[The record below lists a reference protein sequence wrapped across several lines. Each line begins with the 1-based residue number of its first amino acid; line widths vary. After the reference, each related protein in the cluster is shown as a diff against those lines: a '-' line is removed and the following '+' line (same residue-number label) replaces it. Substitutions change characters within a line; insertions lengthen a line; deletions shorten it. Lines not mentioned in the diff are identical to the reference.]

1 MKVLL
6 LVSSLAF
13 FGSLHLLPLP
23 CLDEQDATTCFE
35 FAILPV
41 STINKHV
48 DALHRVRFDIGN
60 KWLHFEKF
68 SKKMAVLLGFVVVSP
83 VSHIN

>member
-13 FGSLHLLPLP
+13 FGSLRLLPLP
-23 CLDEQDATTCFE
+23 CLSEQDATTCFE

-41 STINKHV
+41 STIYKHV

-60 KWLHFEKF
+60 KWLHFESF
-68 SKKMAVLLGFVVVSP
+68 PKMAVLLCFVIVSP